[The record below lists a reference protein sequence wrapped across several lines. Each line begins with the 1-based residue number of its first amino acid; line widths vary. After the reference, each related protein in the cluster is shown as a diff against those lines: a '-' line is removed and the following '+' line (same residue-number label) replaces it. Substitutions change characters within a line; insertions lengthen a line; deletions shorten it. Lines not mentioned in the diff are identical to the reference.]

1 MFLLTANCYVGRNS
15 VEVDCCFYSFA
26 TPLTPRSSGDTR
38 AATTI
43 RWWKRWSRTRRIKWR
58 RFRRKQLKSREA
70 MIDGVKLMV
79 SVSTLGDGRRVALV
93 GRSNSCRWQR
103 IRWRIGW
110 CQWLRWIIN
119 WHFLLWKIW
128 LLLSVSFSLF
138 AQNWLCRAKIQH
150 YYLLTWMLMAELCRS
165 RSRPPLA
172 PIIKELHHV
181 VALAVTIKKATLSS
195 DLEEGLIVATTFFFW
210 WGWGVLLD
218 SWNGNYEILVWRI

>member
-1 MFLLTANCYVGRNS
+1 MFLLTADCYVGRNS

-58 RFRRKQLKSREA
+58 RFRQKQLKSREA

-103 IRWRIGW
+103 IRWRIGR
-110 CQWLRWIIN
+110 CQWLRWIIDTSCSEKFDYCSVWVFPFLRKTDYVGQKFN
-119 WHFLLWKIW
+119 TTTYSLGCWWPSYVGQDPDLLWHQ
-128 LLLSVSFSLF
+128 S
-138 AQNWLCRAKIQH
+138 
-150 YYLLTWMLMAELCRS
+150 S
-165 RSRPPLA
+165 RSY
-172 PIIKELHHV
+172 
-181 VALAVTIKKATLSS
+181 TM
-195 DLEEGLIVATTFFFW
+195 
-210 WGWGVLLD
+210 LLP
-218 SWNGNYEILVWRI
+218 

>member
-58 RFRRKQLKSREA
+58 RFRQKQLKSREA

-79 SVSTLGDGRRVALV
+79 SVTTLGDGRRVALV

-103 IRWRIGW
+103 IRWRIGDW
-110 CQWLRWIIN
+110 SMRYGWGEYLALKNLTIAQCEFFSFLRKTDYVGQKFNTTTYSLGCW
-119 WHFLLWKIW
+119 WPSYVGQDPDLLWHQ
-128 LLLSVSFSLF
+128 S
-138 AQNWLCRAKIQH
+138 
-150 YYLLTWMLMAELCRS
+150 S
-165 RSRPPLA
+165 RTYTMPL
-172 PIIKELHHV
+172 P
-181 VALAVTIKKATLSS
+181 
-195 DLEEGLIVATTFFFW
+195 
-210 WGWGVLLD
+210 
-218 SWNGNYEILVWRI
+218 